1 MIRNAPASVPGT
13 MLCSGVLLSCTA
25 MQAVRSLDD
34 SACFGL
40 LAVDAALA
48 VFDLSQPAQH
58 GASALALPGDRPLGP
73 PLLGML
79 EQGMRAHVM
88 PLAQCRAQAEA
99 AIASL
104 RWTASFLTAV
114 GFL

>member
-1 MIRNAPASVPGT
+1 
-13 MLCSGVLLSCTA
+13 
-25 MQAVRSLDD
+25 MQAVRNLDD
-34 SACFGL
+34 SSCFGL

-58 GASALALPGDRPLGP
+58 GASALALPGDRPLGQ

-79 EQGMRAHVM
+79 EQNIRAHVM

-104 RWTASFLTAV
+104 RWTASFLIAI

>member
-1 MIRNAPASVPGT
+1 MHQLSVPVR
-13 MLCSGVLLSCTA
+13 MLRPGMLLNCAA

-40 LAVDAALA
+40 LAVDAAIA

-58 GASALALPGDRPLGP
+58 GASALALPGDRPLSP

-79 EQGMRAHVM
+79 ERGMHAHIM
-88 PLAQCRAQAEA
+88 PLAQCRVQAEA

-104 RWTASFLTAV
+104 RWTASLPA
-114 GFL
+114 GSCDCRA